1 MSATRAARHERL
13 LASGHTYT
21 SLSGKIGNLA
31 LRPNG
36 TLWFVSFGCALL
48 LTLLFAAGVGELLE
62 KGVGIWGINIPVAW
76 AFALINYVWWIAI
89 GMAGTFISAA
99 LYLARQDWRSSLNRY
114 AEAMTVF
121 AVSVSGLFPIF
132 HLGRPWF
139 FYWVAFYPNRMSL
152 WPQWRSSLVWDFLAI
167 IAYLLVSIMYWYVG
181 LLPDLATLRDQAR
194 TRGKQVFYGLLALGW
209 RGEARH
215 WKRLESLNLVL
226 ASLAVPLVFSVHS
239 MVALD
244 FSEGTLPG
252 WHSTMFPPFFVAGAF
267 FSGFAMALVL
277 GIPLRRWLG
286 LGDIITPKHLDNLSK
301 MMLAAG
307 LFVGYNY
314 AVECFMAFYSGDPY
328 ELSEMKDRLVGPYAW
343 VFWTVIAC
351 NVVAIQFLWSPR
363 VRRNPVALFVIAILV
378 LIGMWF
384 ERFMLIVNTLF
395 RTYLPSSWGMF
406 YPTLWDLIFLFGSIG
421 VFLLLFTLFV
431 RWLPIVA
438 MFEMRKLL
446 HKLQGAG

>member
-1 MSATRAARHERL
+1 MTRAAEPL
-13 LASGHTYT
+13 LTTPHTYT
-21 SLSGKIGNLA
+21 SISEKIGELT
-31 LRPNG
+31 LRPKG
-36 TLWFVSFGCALL
+36 KLWLLAFVCSLL
-48 LTLLFAAGVGELLE
+48 LTLMFTAGIGELLE

-139 FYWVAFYPNRMSL
+139 FYWVGFYPNRMAL

-167 IAYLLVSIMYWYVG
+167 IAYLAVSVMYWYVG
-181 LLPDLATLRDQAR
+181 LLPDLGSLRDRAR

-215 WKRLESLNLVL
+215 WQRLESVNLVL
-226 ASLAVPLVFSVHS
+226 AGLAVPLVFSVHS

-277 GIPLRRWLG
+277 GIPLRHWLG
-286 LGDIITPKHLDNLSK
+286 LGDIITLKHVDNLSK

-307 LFVGYNY
+307 LFVDYNY
-314 AVECFMAFYSGDPY
+314 VVEFFMAFYSGDPH
-328 ELSEMKDRLVGPYAW
+328 ELLEVQDRLIGPYAW
-343 VFWTVIAC
+343 VFWTVVAC
-351 NVVAIQFLWSPR
+351 NILSIQCLWSPR
-363 VRRNPVALFVIAILV
+363 MRRQPATVFVISVLV

-384 ERFMLIVNTLF
+384 ERFMLIVNSLF

-406 YPTLWDLIFLFGSIG
+406 YPTVWDLVFLFGSIG
-421 VFLLLFTLFV
+421 LFLLMFTLFV
-431 RWLPIVA
+431 RWLPLVA

-446 HKLQGAG
+446 HKLRESGP

>member
-1 MSATRAARHERL
+1 MSTPVVDERL
-13 LASGHTYT
+13 LQSPRAYT
-21 SLSGKIGNLA
+21 DLSEQIGGLA

-36 TLWFVSFGCALL
+36 KLWFVAFAGSLL
-48 LTLLFAAGVGELLE
+48 LTLLFVAGVGELLAR
-62 KGVGIWGINIPVAW
+62 GVGIWGINIPIAW

-89 GMAGTFISAA
+89 GMSGTFISAA
-99 LYLARQDWRSSLNRY
+99 LYLARQAWRSSLNRY

-139 FYWVAFYPNRMSL
+139 FYWVGFYPNRMGL

-167 IAYLLVSIMYWYVG
+167 IAYLAVSVMYWYVG
-181 LLPDLATLRDQAR
+181 LLPDLGTLRDQAR
-194 TRGKQVFYGLLALGW
+194 TRGKQIFYGLLALGW

-215 WKRLESLNLVL
+215 WKRLETLNLML
-226 ASLAVPLVFSVHS
+226 AGLAVPLVFSVHS

-244 FSEGTLPG
+244 FSEAVLPG
-252 WHSTMFPPFFVAGAF
+252 WHSTLFPPFFVAGAF

-277 GIPLRRWLG
+277 GIPLRHWLK
-286 LGDIITPKHLDNLSK
+286 LEDIITPKHLDNLSK

-307 LFVGYNY
+307 LFVAYNY
-314 AVECFMAFYSGDPY
+314 AVEFFTAYYSGDPD
-328 ELSEMKDRLVGPYAW
+328 EIADMQHRLAGPYAW
-343 VFWTVIAC
+343 VFWTVVVC
-351 NVVAIQFLWSPR
+351 NVVVPQCLWSPR
-363 VRRNPVALFVIAILV
+363 LRRRPVVLFVIAVLV

-421 VFLLLFTLFV
+421 LFLLLFTLFV

-438 MFEMRKLL
+438 MFEMRKLVHEL
-446 HKLQGAG
+446 KESG

>member
-1 MSATRAARHERL
+1 MNQAPKKSERIL
-13 LASGHTYT
+13 TGGHDYT
-21 SLSGKIGNLA
+21 TISDKIGALA

-36 TLWFVSFGCALL
+36 KLWFIAFACSLL
-48 LTLLFAAGVGELLE
+48 LTLLFAAGVGVLLE

-89 GMAGTFISAA
+89 GMAGTFISGA

-121 AVSVSGLFPIF
+121 AVAVSGLFPIF

-167 IAYLLVSIMYWYVG
+167 VAYLLVSIMYWYVG
-181 LLPDLATLRDQAR
+181 LLPDLGTLRDQAR
-194 TRGKQVFYGLLALGW
+194 TRGKQIFYGLLALGW

-215 WKRLESLNLVL
+215 WQRLESLNLIL
-226 ASLAVPLVFSVHS
+226 AGLAVPLVFSVHS

-244 FSEGTLPG
+244 FSEGAVPG

-277 GIPLRRWLG
+277 GIPLRRTLG
-286 LGDIITPKHLDNLSK
+286 LSDIITARHLDNIAK

-314 AVECFMAFYSGDPY
+314 AVEFFMAYYSGDPY
-328 ELSEMKDRLVGPYAW
+328 EIAEMKDRLVGPYCW
-343 VFWTVIAC
+343 VFWTVVFC
-351 NVVAIQFLWSPR
+351 NVFAIQFLWS
-363 VRRNPVALFVIAILV
+363 RRIRRRPVALFVIALLV

-384 ERFMLIVNTLF
+384 ERFMLIVNSLF
-395 RTYLPSSWGMF
+395 RPYLPSSWGMF
-406 YPTLWDLIFLFGSIG
+406 YPTLWDLVFLFGSIG
-421 VFLLLFTLFV
+421 LFVLMFTLFV

-438 MFEMRKLL
+438 MFEMRKLI
-446 HKLQGAG
+446 HKLQEAG